1 MITLTKVPMAA
12 DCSVELM
19 RTLRVPDSDGESPLP
34 PGLGP
39 MLAYRASADGD
50 FVVPMHRA
58 EALWLSFDAP
68 FWKPRALK
76 VGIGGVDALSGAPF
90 DPGTLSADPQDYLVI
105 PEQPWLDG
113 INGGDGLVR
122 QFVAVPL
129 GEGLTIEGQLTGSE
143 REGGLTL
150 SLFQPRPGRFPDEPP
165 FEGRTGMAACCAP
178 AMGLGAGG
186 HIRQEIYRD
195 EHGFE
200 TWEPEP
206 AATVRL
212 ELVDALAFAALTG
225 LPMPHPPADAETY
238 TSHGFPWFDLL
249 SPTRKDIE
257 ASERLAQVR
266 SIADLEG
273 RREEPLPISESQVR
287 RLLELREPVAG

>member
-1 MITLTKVPMAA
+1 MAA

-129 GEGLTIEGQLTGSE
+129 GEGSRSRAAHRLRARGRAHAVALPAAAG
-143 REGGLTL
+143 
-150 SLFQPRPGRFPDEPP
+150 PVPGRAALR
-165 FEGRTGMAACCAP
+165 GRTGMAACCAP

-206 AATVRL
+206 ATTVRL